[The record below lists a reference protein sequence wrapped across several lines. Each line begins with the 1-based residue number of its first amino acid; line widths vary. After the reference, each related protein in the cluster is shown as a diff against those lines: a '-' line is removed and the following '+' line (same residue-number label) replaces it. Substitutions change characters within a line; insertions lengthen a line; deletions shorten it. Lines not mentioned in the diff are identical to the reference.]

1 MAEGGYK
8 VSVTTQSNDRKGSET
23 PELKKKKKKNIIH
36 GAQKKIQR
44 AFGSKSPSDIT
55 SGGNVQITSPGGD
68 SDYGDE
74 HQEIP
79 QTWADPVPMENASS
93 PHQPQLNAP
102 VHHHHKD
109 DTKQRT
115 QLSQPLH
122 VQSHRKPLDETGI
135 YNPLDEIHNQVSS
148 FSPIGTELS
157 RIILHVKLA

>member
-8 VSVTTQSNDRKGSET
+8 VSVTTQGSDRKQSET
-23 PELKKKKKKNIIH
+23 PELKKKKKKNLIH
-36 GAQKKIQR
+36 GAQKKFQR
-44 AFGSKSPSDIT
+44 AFGSKSPGDVT
-55 SGGNVQITSPGGD
+55 SGGNEQTPSTGGD

-93 PHQPQLNAP
+93 SPQPQLNPP

-109 DTKQRT
+109 DTQQRK

-122 VQSHRKPLDETGI
+122 VQGQWKPLAETGV
-135 YNPLDEIHNQVSS
+135 YNRLDVIHNQVSS
-148 FSPIGTELS
+148 LSPIGTKLS
-157 RIILHVKLA
+157 RII